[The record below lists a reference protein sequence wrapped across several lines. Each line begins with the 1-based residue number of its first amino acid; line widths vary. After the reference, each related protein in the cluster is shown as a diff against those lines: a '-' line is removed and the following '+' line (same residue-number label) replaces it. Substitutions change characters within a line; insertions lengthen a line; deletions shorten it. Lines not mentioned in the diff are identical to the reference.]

1 MIYLRLEKPELRA
14 DGIRASQ
21 RAGGIAGTPGAAH
34 TLTMPLMY
42 PCRSAKST
50 ARSLAGPFLCF
61 TWARNTEP
69 APFLCPRMTRPMAPC
84 GDTGTAQRYRDT
96 RSDTPALRHPRPAP
110 SRGRPGADGGGSRS
124 ASGPRPKHSYLAPA
138 SPGKKEALT
147 SRTRRGP
154 SGAVTSRG
162 KWRSFRFRRLLPG
175 TPGEPREGRA
185 RGEAQRGAGEPVW
198 AKGSAQRSGQEGRVC
213 KGLGRDRGMRGS
225 ALTE

>member
-1 MIYLRLEKPELRA
+1 MQ
-14 DGIRASQ
+14 G
-21 RAGGIAGTPGAAH
+21 PGAGH

-96 RSDTPALRHPRPAP
+96 LSDTPSLRHPRPAP
-110 SRGRPGADGGGSRS
+110 ARGRPGADGGGSRS
-124 ASGPRPKHSYLAPA
+124 RSGPRPTHSYLAPA

-147 SRTRRGP
+147 SRARRGA
-154 SGAVTSRG
+154 SGAVTSCRT
-162 KWRSFRFRRLLPG
+162 WRSFRFRRLLPG
-175 TPGEPREGRA
+175 TPGEPRDGRA
-185 RGEAQRGAGEPVW
+185 RGEAQRGAG
-198 AKGSAQRSGQEGRVC
+198 SRSGQRAALSYRDRKGRVC
-213 KGLGRDRGMRGS
+213 KGLELGRDRGMR
-225 ALTE
+225 AAH